1 MRALSGLTYVFVDVL
16 RAVEATLVERR
27 RNSGRSQ
34 SSNEGELGEHCEWRV
49 VVFSEDAGVVLRGD

>member
-1 MRALSGLTYVFVDVL
+1 MTYVFVDVL

-49 VVFSEDAGVVLRGD
+49 VVFGEDAGVVLRGD